1 MKKIAFV
8 MFLSVLL
15 LSATSVFAID
25 GGKHHMDMPWQF
37 VPPIQPVMVAILIL
51 DRPVYDQRVE
61 REDTCIGDSWAKKV
75 VVTPPP
81 PPPPPPPVVVAPP
94 PPPPPPVAKPLPSS
108 PPILAVKK
116 QPILDPV
123 LFDVT
128 KSYINPMGAK
138 VLDKDGKILQENPN
152 MKVEIGGHT
161 DSTGSEAANKVI
173 SEKRANSCK
182 KYLMDKFSI
191 TGSRLT
197 TKGYGSSKPIADNKT
212 AEGREKN
219 RRVEFRILEY

>member
-1 MKKIAFV
+1 
-8 MFLSVLL
+8 
-15 LSATSVFAID
+15 
-25 GGKHHMDMPWQF
+25 MDMPWQMK
-37 VPPIQPVMVAILIL
+37 PVVVAFMVI
-51 DRPVYDQRVE
+51 DRPVDNGGGYSHHHRAEKGIVSPEGDE
-61 REDTCIGDSWAKKV
+61 CIGSSWVDKNPKPIV
-75 VVTPPP
+75 VPP

-94 PPPPPPVAKPLPSS
+94 PPPPPVVVAPPPPPVVKPK
-108 PPILAVKK
+108 PILA
-116 QPILDPV
+116 PV
-123 LFDVT
+123 LFDVI

-138 VLDKDGKILQENPN
+138 VLDNNGKILRENPN

-191 TGSRLT
+191 AGDRLT

-219 RRVEFRILEY
+219 RRVEFKILSY